1 MASIPRLGPLA
12 GLAHKALLGWFRRS
26 GWRTVGSLPSERKFV
41 IIGAPHTSNWDFPV
55 FLGTVETLGR
65 RVNFI
70 GKSSLFRWP
79 LGGLM
84 RALGGVPVHRDT
96 NQDMVSQVA
105 AQFALHDDFALIVAA
120 EGTRDP
126 TTRWRTGF
134 YHIAMKAKVP
144 IVCAGPDYPNKLG
157 IIGPLIHPTGDYEAD
172 MKPAFAF
179 FRSLSPKH
187 PERAAFPDGA

>member
-1 MASIPRLGPLA
+1 MAADPRLGPFA
-12 GLAHKALLGWFRRS
+12 GLVYRALLGWFRWS
-26 GWRTVGSLPSERKFV
+26 GWRTSGALPVDRKFV

-55 FLGTVETLGR
+55 FLGTVATLGR
-65 RVNFI
+65 QVHFI
-70 GKSSLFRWP
+70 GKSSLFNWP
-79 LGGLM
+79 MGGFM
-84 RALGGVPVHRDT
+84 RGLGGVPVERHAS
-96 NQDMVSQVA
+96 QDLVSQVA

-134 YHIAMKAKVP
+134 YHIALKAQVP
-144 IVCAGPDYPNKLG
+144 IVCAGPDYGRKIG
-157 IIGPLIHPTGDYEAD
+157 IIGPVIIPTGDYDAD

-179 FRSLSPKH
+179 FRSLFPKH